1 MTAVVHALSNAVR
14 RAPVAVLAV
23 ALLLTIVVGAVGF
36 PRIVQGGG
44 NEGFSPD
51 NPELL
56 AQQEIAET
64 FGSSGDVV
72 MQVLIRAEDGGDV
85 ISAAGLQAAGALQ
98 QALADGTLEDVPL
111 GDGTTGDRP
120 TAEVLVDRPQQP
132 AIVTPLLGV
141 QQALG
146 QADPATLDD
155 AAVDQAFTGSLAQMP
170 PEQAGFVT
178 GLLPGDTDP
187 AEATSS
193 TALAIVF
200 LDPAELPDDDIAVGE
215 VVSAVADDIAQI
227 DVPGIT
233 LEPFAFQ
240 LLFAS
245 TDSFTDEVGRLFA
258 SAILIILLIL
268 GLVYFS
274 RPREDGSWLSSIRRT
289 VADVAATIA
298 VIFMAIIWV
307 QGMAGILGPDGLGLM
322 SALAEP
328 AQLMPVLLVG
338 LGVDYGIHM
347 TARYRSQVGEAG
359 ESVSEA
365 IGTATR
371 TVGVAL
377 VLATVTT
384 AVGFLTNITAPVP
397 ALKDFGILAAIG
409 IVAAFVLMLTVF
421 PALRLLLDR
430 RAEAAG
436 RLPRQTLSANSDG
449 FLPKLMAG
457 VAVFA
462 ERFAVTTLVLT
473 LGVGGVLGAIGL
485 ANVSTEFSFTDFL
498 PEDDPLIVTFDT
510 INEEFGGGAGES
522 TNVLVRGEVT
532 PAVHNAMVA
541 ASQDLAGVDNVAVF
555 GDQAQAQSPVSV
567 LGQLLLAAKPGAEGQ
582 PGDGGQDT
590 PAQPGAAPAADP
602 ALVGQIVGMLEPG
615 GLTVP
620 EGTDVHAL
628 YDLLLQASP
637 ELAGQVIAGPD
648 QPVRFIVTTTAGEDG
663 AAALAQDLDEVFA
676 PVEAALD
683 GDESAVVATSDA
695 IVSNRIIGS
704 LRDSQLQSLFI
715 AVLAAMVLLVVNF
728 WITERR
734 PMLGVLTI
742 APVALVVLWVFGMM
756 AATGIPVGPVT
767 ATIAALAVGIGV
779 PYTIHVSHRF
789 SEDREVYDTPE
800 AAIRSTVRHTGGA
813 LAGSALTTIAG
824 FGILTTSTLTPFQQ
838 FGLVTAYAIGFA
850 LVAATVV
857 LPAMLVLY
865 DRYRRR
871 REGTAAAAGGS
882 GKVAAD
888 DSVAP
893 AIGGAPQ

>member
-14 RAPVAVLAV
+14 RAPVLVLLAAVLS
-23 ALLLTIVVGAVGF
+23 TIVVGAIGL

-51 NPELL
+51 NPELV
-56 AQQEIAET
+56 AQQDIGEV
-64 FGSSGDVV
+64 FSSSGGTV
-72 MQVLIRAEDGGDV
+72 MQVLIQADEGGDV
-85 ISAAGLQAAGALQ
+85 ISAAGVQASLALQ
-98 QALADGTLEDVPL
+98 QAVVQGHPELV
-111 GDGTTGDRP
+111 GDPAVTQSVITP
-120 TAEVLVDRPQQP
+120 MLPVL
-132 AIVTPLLGV
+132 
-141 QQALG
+141 QALQG
-146 QADPATLDD
+146 QDPATLTDAQVD
-155 AAVDQAFTGSLAQMP
+155 AAFAQMLTSMP
-170 PEQAGFVT
+170 PEQSGQLVR
-178 GLLPGDTDP
+178 LLPDGTDP
-187 AEATSS
+187 AQAASDL
-193 TALAIVF
+193 ALGVVI
-200 LDPAELPDDDIAVGE
+200 LDRGALPDDDIEAAE
-215 VVSAVADDIAQI
+215 VVNEVAADIEAI
-227 DVPGIT
+227 EVPGVT
-233 LEPFAFQ
+233 LQPFAFE
-240 LLFAS
+240 LLFANQ
-245 TDSFTDEVGRLFA
+245 DDFAEEIGRLFGT
-258 SAILIILLIL
+258 AILIILVIL

-274 RPREDGSWLSSIRRT
+274 RPREDGSWLGAVRRT
-289 VADVAATIA
+289 AADVAATIA
-298 VIFMAIIWV
+298 VIMMAIIWV

-347 TARYRSQVGEAG
+347 TARYRAQVGEHG
-359 ESVSEA
+359 ESVAEA

-409 IVAAFVLMLTVF
+409 ILAAFVLMLTAF

-436 RLPRQTLSANSDG
+436 RLPRQTLGANSEG
-449 FLPKLMAG
+449 LLPKLMSG

-462 ERFAVTTLVLT
+462 ERFAVATLIVT
-473 LGVGGVLGAIGL
+473 VGIGGVLGAIGL

-498 PEDDPLIVTFDT
+498 PDDAPLITTLDT
-510 INEEFGGGAGES
+510 LEAEFGGGVGEQ
-522 TNVLVRGEVT
+522 TNVLVRGPITAE
-532 PAVHNAMVA
+532 VHNAMVA
-541 ASQDLAGVDNVAVF
+541 ANAELTGVDGVEVF
-555 GDQAQAQSPVSV
+555 GDQPQAQSPVAV
-567 LGQLLLAAKPGAEGQ
+567 LGQLLLAAQPGAGQPGADGAPEGQ
-582 PGDGGQDT
+582 PSADPT
-590 PAQPGAAPAADP
+590 ALPPVDP
-602 ALVGQIVGMLEPG
+602 ALVGQIVPLLDPG
-615 GLTVP
+615 ALTVP
-620 EGTDVHAL
+620 ADTDVTAL

-637 ELAGQVIAGPD
+637 ALAGQVIAPEGAAV
-648 QPVRFIVTTTAGEDG
+648 QFIISTSAGEQG
-663 AAALAQDLDEVFA
+663 AAALADDLDEVFA
-676 PVEAALD
+676 PVEAVLD
-683 GDESAVVATSDA
+683 AGDDAVVVTSQD
-695 IVSNRIIGS
+695 IVTDRIISG

-715 AVLAAMVLLVVNF
+715 AVLAAMLLLVVNF
-728 WITERR
+728 WVTERR
-734 PMLGVLTI
+734 PMLGVITI

-789 SEDREVYDTPE
+789 SEDREVFDSPE
-800 AAIRSTVRHTGGA
+800 DAIRSTVRHTGGA

-865 DRYRRR
+865 DRWRRA
-871 REGTAAAAGGS
+871 REGSADGRQAEAHDAMAPLVSGG
-882 GKVAAD
+882 
-888 DSVAP
+888 
-893 AIGGAPQ
+893 PQ